1 MIVSAL
7 VQPRMD
13 NMRKQQAEWQQLGT
27 VTTDDRRREDR
38 VPLALTI
45 EVCGFDCSLRFFTE
59 RTETLNV
66 SDSGCQFRLRMEVAQ
81 EAVVA
86 IRVIH
91 QDDSEELSSKSALF
105 RIVRVRQEPQIIVVG
120 AQKLQPHN
128 LWNLG
133 TQRLN

>member
-1 MIVSAL
+1 
-7 VQPRMD
+7 MD
-13 NMRKQQAEWQQLGT
+13 YMRKQQADWQQLGT

-45 EVCGFDCSLRFFTE
+45 EVCGFDRSLRFFTE
-59 RTETLNV
+59 RTETFNV
-66 SDSGCQFRLRMEVAQ
+66 SDSGCQFRLRIEVAQ

-91 QDDSEELSSKSALF
+91 DHGGEELSSKSALF
-105 RIVRVRQEPQIIVVG
+105 RVVRVRQESQAILVG
-120 AQKLQPHN
+120 AQKLQPHC

-133 TQRLN
+133 TPRIN

>member
-1 MIVSAL
+1 
-7 VQPRMD
+7 
-13 NMRKQQAEWQQLGT
+13 MRKQLAEWQQLGT

-59 RTETLNV
+59 RTETFNI

-86 IRVIH
+86 IRVIR
-91 QDDSEELSSKSALF
+91 QNGDEEMSSKSALF
-105 RIVRVRQEPQIIVVG
+105 RVVRVRQETQANLVG

-133 TQRLN
+133 IQRLN

>member
-1 MIVSAL
+1 
-7 VQPRMD
+7 MD
-13 NMRKQQAEWQQLGT
+13 HMRKQQADWQRLGT
-27 VTTDDRRREDR
+27 VTTEDRRREDR
-38 VPLALTI
+38 VLLALTI

-59 RTETLNV
+59 RTETCNV

-91 QDDSEELSSKSALF
+91 QNGSEELSSKSALF
-105 RIVRVRQEPQIIVVG
+105 RIVGVLQESQAILVG
-120 AQKLQPHN
+120 AQKLQPHS

-133 TQRLN
+133 TPRLN

>member
-1 MIVSAL
+1 MV
-7 VQPRMD
+7 D
-13 NMRKQQAEWQQLGT
+13 MRKQQADCQQIGT

-38 VPLALTI
+38 IPLALTI
-45 EVCGFDCSLRFFTE
+45 EVCGFNCSLRFFTE
-59 RTETLNV
+59 RTETFNV

-91 QDDSEELSSKSALF
+91 ENGGEELSSKSALF
-105 RIVRVRQEPQIIVVG
+105 RIVRVHPEPQGILVG

-128 LWNLG
+128 LWNLE

>member
-1 MIVSAL
+1 ME
-7 VQPRMD
+7 P
-13 NMRKQQAEWQQLGT
+13 MRKQLAEWQQVGT

-45 EVCGFDCSLRFFTE
+45 EVCGFDRSLRFFTE
-59 RTETLNV
+59 RTETFNI

-86 IRVIH
+86 IRVIR
-91 QDDSEELSSKSALF
+91 QNGDEDMSSKSALF
-105 RIVRVRQEPQIIVVG
+105 RVVRVRQETRAILIG

-133 TQRLN
+133 IPRLN